1 MNPSMSAREEMMR
14 AIREGLARSAEIEA
28 RHPLQVATP
37 PPRRPTGVALPIL
50 GDGAAPEAGAPA
62 APAPSPLAAFRAR
75 MEAVGGRVAE
85 VADEAEAAGLV
96 AAVLTELGA
105 RTLAVTDSPL
115 AQRIAARTGELGGA
129 ELVPDPSADQLFP
142 CDAGITE
149 AQWGIAETGTLVLA
163 SAHERNRLA
172 SLVPPVH
179 VALLSAS
186 RIVGTI
192 GDALAAARE
201 PVAGVPSHVITFIT
215 GPSRTSDIE
224 LTLAIGVHGPQV
236 LLVVILP

>member
-1 MNPSMSAREEMMR
+1 MSAREEIMR
-14 AIREGLARSAEIEA
+14 SIRDGLARSAEIEA

-37 PPRRPTGVALPIL
+37 PKRRPTGIALPIVD
-50 GDGAAPEAGAPA
+50 GNGAAAEPGAPA
-62 APAPSPLAAFRAR
+62 AAPTSPLAAFRAR

-85 VADEAEAAGLV
+85 VADEAEAAALI
-96 AAVLTELGA
+96 AAVLAELGA
-105 RTLAVTDSPL
+105 RSLAVTDSPL
-115 AQRIAARTGELGGA
+115 AQRIAARARELGDA
-129 ELVPDPSADQLFP
+129 ELVPDPPTDQLFH

-179 VALLSAS
+179 VALLSAGH
-186 RIVGTI
+186 ILDTI

-201 PVAGVPSHVITFIT
+201 PVGGVPSHVITFIT